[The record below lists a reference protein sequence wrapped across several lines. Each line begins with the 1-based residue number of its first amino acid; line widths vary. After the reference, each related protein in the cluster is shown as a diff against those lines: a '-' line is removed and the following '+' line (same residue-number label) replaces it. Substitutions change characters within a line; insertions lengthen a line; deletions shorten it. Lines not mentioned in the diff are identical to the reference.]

1 MTFKKHICIALSG
14 ITAAVCLAQI
24 NPALAI
30 DNRIDQIRPDAPELA
45 AYGRY
50 PVGVTTLQVSNPGQ
64 LDILNAKPD
73 EAIPRYNRPLTLEIW
88 YPAVA
93 ADHSPSAT
101 TFRTFLRD
109 GKTEVTLTGKAVRD
123 AAAEKNAGVFPLVIV
138 SHGYPGNRF
147 LLSHLTEN
155 LASKGYVV
163 VAIDHTDSTFHEFK
177 NFSSTLLNRSL
188 DQLFV
193 LNQMALLNEQD
204 NTGKLTGIIDA
215 ANTALIGYSMG
226 GYGVLNSLGAGV
238 SAKSVSAPTVPNG
251 ALQSRAAND
260 PRYLASID
268 KRIKAAVAFAPWG
281 WNAGLWDTQAL
292 AAIKT
297 PLFYIAGSADDVS
310 GYSPGVRNLFES
322 SINTGRY
329 LLTFENANHSAG
341 APIPAPKESWQAVP
355 TLKRIP
361 AESYIDAVWD
371 NTRMNN
377 VSQHFVT
384 AFLGKYLKHDDSM
397 DAFLA
402 LTENAKDGKWST
414 DESGNKKPDHTY
426 WKGFPARTAVGL
438 KLEYLPAATSQK
450 Q

>member
-1 MTFKKHICIALSG
+1 MR
-14 ITAAVCLAQI
+14 
-24 NPALAI
+24 N
-30 DNRIDQIRPDAPELA
+30 
-45 AYGRY
+45 
-50 PVGVTTLQVSNPGQ
+50 QVR
-64 LDILNAKPD
+64 L
-73 EAIPRYNRPLTLEIW
+73 PRYNRPLTLEIW
-88 YPAVA
+88 YPAIA
-93 ADHSPSAT
+93 TDHSPSAT

-204 NTGKLTGIIDA
+204 KTGKLTGIIDA

-268 KRIKAAVAFAPWG
+268 KRIKAAVAFAPG
-281 WNAGLWDTQAL
+281 AGMQAYG
-292 AAIKT
+292 IR
-297 PLFYIAGSADDVS
+297 AGSDQNA
-310 GYSPGVRNLFES
+310 
-322 SINTGRY
+322 T
-329 LLTFENANHSAG
+329 LLYCR
-341 APIPAPKESWQAVP
+341 QC
-355 TLKRIP
+355 R
-361 AESYIDAVWD
+361 
-371 NTRMNN
+371 
-377 VSQHFVT
+377 
-384 AFLGKYLKHDDSM
+384 
-397 DAFLA
+397 
-402 LTENAKDGKWST
+402 
-414 DESGNKKPDHTY
+414 
-426 WKGFPARTAVGL
+426 
-438 KLEYLPAATSQK
+438 
-450 Q
+450 